1 MLIYWTIITPYHF
14 ARTFLILF
22 PFVLMIP
29 GTLLFS
35 RWVSILGINNLRIG
49 DMKVPTFYSTGTN
62 HWHRRNYDGIFG
74 EGLVFVMFVIGV
86 VYGGIH
92 CVGWFY
98 TFPSSDEAMLWRVSS
113 GVLLGF
119 NFLLP
124 LVQSILVLLKFPKTI
139 SLFYAWALSIIVVA
153 YVVLRLLLLVEAF
166 ISLGHLAGL
175 LADKSSSFI
184 PHF

>member
-1 MLIYWTIITPYHF
+1 MIPFLIALVFSILITSVFVIPGLFLF
-14 ARTFLILF
+14 AR
-22 PFVLMIP
+22 
-29 GTLLFS
+29 
-35 RWVSILGINNLRIG
+35 WNSILTTYDFNTA

-98 TFPSSDEAMLWRVSS
+98 TFPSSDEAMLWRVLS

-175 LADKSSSFI
+175 LADKWTSFI